1 MLRCTAGVRM
11 RLSCAREGG
20 GPRAQACTAGV
31 DACRATQQVPND
43 RYEIFEH
50 MMHVATDP
58 APTYRKMKLLR
69 DQELCSAVVDMR
81 AGEGDGHEHDLV
93 MPGFRFHPTEE
104 ELIEFYLRRKV
115 EGRRFNIDLIAFLD
129 LYSYDPW
136 ELPGFNISPSMRSSA
151 SIILVY
157 IMREAK
163 RACGRDGEDRGEGVV
178 LLRAAGP
185 QVPERRPAQQGDPV
199 GLLEGHRG
207 RPDGQGGGPPAP
219 DRAEEDSR
227 VLQREGAKGSP
238 EQLDHE
244 RTEISLCRVYKRAG
258 VEDHCQLP
266 GTLNPNKKHPPPPPP
281 QPPPPLPA
289 AALLH
294 SSTPPK
300 PPEICSDLP
309 SLPIIY
315 ESMTAAASVANS
327 LSSTASMEEDT
338 SSLAQYHSVKPP
350 FHLPASADQL
360 DGAMGYRNNG
370 ESLPTMLQP
379 LHEQIVLPPL
389 NQYLSLPM
397 ISEKLWEW
405 WNCNPNP
412 TVSDAGK
419 DFTGFK

>member
-1 MLRCTAGVRM
+1 
-11 RLSCAREGG
+11 
-20 GPRAQACTAGV
+20 
-31 DACRATQQVPND
+31 
-43 RYEIFEH
+43 
-50 MMHVATDP
+50 
-58 APTYRKMKLLR
+58 MKLLR

-136 ELPGFNISPSMRSSA
+136 ELPEMARIGEKEWYFYVPRDRKYRNGDRPNRVTRSGYWKATGADRMVKGEAPQRPIGLKKTLVFYRGKAPKGVRSSW
-151 SIILVY
+151 
-157 IMREAK
+157 IMNEYRLPHTTA
-163 RACGRDGEDRGEGVV
+163 
-178 LLRAAGP
+178 
-185 QVPERRPAQQGDPV
+185 
-199 GLLEGHRG
+199 
-207 RPDGQGGGPPAP
+207 
-219 DRAEEDSR
+219 
-227 VLQREGAKGSP
+227 
-238 EQLDHE
+238 DHPHHFHHIHK
-244 RTEISLCRVYKRAG
+244 TEISLCRVYKRAG